1 MEFLLEIIFE
11 IFGEVLDA
19 TEEIYSLKKTGRKWK
34 VLINL
39 ISIVKIIFFSGAA
52 LLFLLITILGLD
64 DVANSGIAR
73 VLMGFVTALFAW
85 CSYHSIKAYINWRR
99 RIKESINEKR
109 ASLENEADYYKN
121 PLE

>member
-11 IFGEVLDA
+11 IFGEVLDS
-19 TEEIYSLKKTGRKWK
+19 TQELYNLNKTGRKWK
-34 VLINL
+34 ILINL
-39 ISIVKIIFFSGAA
+39 ISIVKIIFFSGGT
-52 LLFLLITILGLD
+52 LLFLLVAILGLD

-73 VLMGFVTALFAW
+73 ALIGLVAALFAW
-85 CSYHSIKAYINWRR
+85 CSYHSVKAYISWRR

-109 ASLENEADYYKN
+109 ASLENKADYYKN